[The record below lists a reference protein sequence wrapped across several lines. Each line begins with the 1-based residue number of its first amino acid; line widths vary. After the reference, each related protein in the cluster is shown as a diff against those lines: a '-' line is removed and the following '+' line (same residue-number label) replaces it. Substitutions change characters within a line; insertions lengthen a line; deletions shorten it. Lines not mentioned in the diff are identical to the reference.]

1 MQTFE
6 VKEFIDQIVEEAQGD
21 YPSAFKLLGFVVYIA
36 QEGSESLLSG
46 KMISQRTYYRWMEM
60 VQRAGWGDL
69 LADARLR
76 QVLQEYLW
84 KRFAGLPIDQAR
96 ERVLRVVGNL
106 ISETEAPSLQ
116 GKCRQASA
124 AVKGE
129 RSETKGRESKTSVLD
144 GGATGGNLGK
154 AMAPIMERSLDG

>member
-1 MQTFE
+1 MQTFK
-6 VKEFIDQIVEEAQGD
+6 VKEFLDQVAEEAQGD
-21 YPSAFKLLGFVVYIA
+21 YPIAFKLLGLVVYVA
-36 QEGSESLLSG
+36 QEGSDSLLSG
-46 KMISQRTYYRWMEM
+46 ELISQRTYYRWLEM

-84 KRFAGLPIDQAR
+84 KRFAGLPIHQAR
-96 ERVLRVVGNL
+96 ERLLRVVGNL

-116 GKCRQASA
+116 AKRRQESV

-129 RSETKGRESKTSVLD
+129 RSETEGHESKTSALD
-144 GGATGGNLGK
+144 GDVTGGRLVK
-154 AMAPIMERSLDG
+154 AMAQNVG

>member
-6 VKEFIDQIVEEAQGD
+6 VKEFLHQVAEEAKGD
-21 YPSAFKLLGFVVYIA
+21 YPTAFKLLGLVVYVA
-36 QEGSESLLSG
+36 QEGSESLLTG
-46 KMISQRTYYRWMEM
+46 KMISQRTYYRWMEI
-60 VQRAGWGDL
+60 VQRAGGGDL

-96 ERVLRVVGNL
+96 ERVLRVVGDF
-106 ISETEAPSLQ
+106 IADTEASSLQ
-116 GKCRQASA
+116 GKYCQASA

-129 RSETKGRESKTSVLD
+129 RSETGGRESKTSVLD
-144 GGATGGNLGK
+144 GGATGSNLGK
-154 AMAPIMERSLDG
+154 AMTPNAR

>member
-1 MQTFE
+1 MN
-6 VKEFIDQIVEEAQGD
+6 VSEFITQIAETSNDD
-21 YPSAFKLLGFVVYIA
+21 YPHAFKLLGFVVYVA

-46 KMISQRTYYRWMEM
+46 KMISQRTYYRWLEL

-96 ERVLRVVGNL
+96 ERVLRVVGDF
-106 ISETEAPSLQ
+106 IADTEAPSLRA
-116 GKCRQASA
+116 KYRHESA

-129 RSETKGRESKTSVLD
+129 QSETEGRESKTSVLD
-144 GGATGGNLGK
+144 GGATGGSLGK
-154 AMAPIMERSLDG
+154 AMAPNVR

>member
-6 VKEFIDQIVEEAQGD
+6 VKEFLDQVVEEAQGD
-21 YPSAFKLLGFVVYIA
+21 YPSAFKLLGFVVYVA
-36 QEGSESLLSG
+36 QEGSESLLTE
-46 KMISQRTYYRWMEM
+46 KMISQRTYYRWLGL

-96 ERVLRVVGNL
+96 ERVLRVVGDF
-106 ISETEAPSLQ
+106 IADTEA
-116 GKCRQASA
+116 
-124 AVKGE
+124 
-129 RSETKGRESKTSVLD
+129 
-144 GGATGGNLGK
+144 
-154 AMAPIMERSLDG
+154 

>member
-6 VKEFIDQIVEEAQGD
+6 VKEFLDQVVEEAQGD

-46 KMISQRTYYRWMEM
+46 KMISRRTYYRWLEL

-96 ERVLRVVGNL
+96 ERVLRVVGDF
-106 ISETEAPSLQ
+106 IADTEAPSLRA
-116 GKCRQASA
+116 KYRQESA

-129 RSETKGRESKTSVLD
+129 QSETEGRESKTSVLD
-144 GGATGGNLGK
+144 GGATGGSLGK
-154 AMAPIMERSLDG
+154 AMAPNVR

>member
-1 MQTFE
+1 MDLREFLEQVASEVNNDFTF
-6 VKEFIDQIVEEAQGD
+6 
-21 YPSAFKLLGFVVYIA
+21 AFKLLGFFVFIS
-36 QEGSESLLSG
+36 QEGSEALLTG
-46 KMISQRTYYRWMEM
+46 DMISQRTYYRWMEI

-76 QVLQEYLW
+76 QVIQEYLW

-96 ERVLRVVGNL
+96 ERVLRVVEDF
-106 ISETEAPSLQ
+106 IADTETPSLQ
-116 GKCRQASA
+116 GNCCQASA

-144 GGATGGNLGK
+144 GGATGSNLGE
-154 AMAPIMERSLDG
+154 AMAPNVG

>member
-1 MQTFE
+1 MD
-6 VKEFIDQIVEEAQGD
+6 VNDFINQIAEETNDD
-21 YPSAFKLLGFVVYIA
+21 YPQAFKLLGFVVYVA
-36 QEGSESLLSG
+36 QEGSESLLTG
-46 KMISQRTYYRWMEM
+46 KMISQRTYYRWLGL

-96 ERVLRVVGNL
+96 EVLRVVGDF
-106 ISETEAPSLQ
+106 IADTEAPSLRA
-116 GKCRQASA
+116 KYRQESA

-129 RSETKGRESKTSVLD
+129 QSETKGRESKTSVLD
-144 GGATGGNLGK
+144 SGATGGNLGK
-154 AMAPIMERSLDG
+154 AMAPNVR

>member
-6 VKEFIDQIVEEAQGD
+6 AKEFIHQIAEEAKGD
-21 YPSAFKLLGFVVYIA
+21 YPIAFKILGLVVYVA
-36 QEGSESLLSG
+36 QEGSESLLTG
-46 KMISQRTYYRWMEM
+46 KMISQRTYYRWMEI

-76 QVLQEYLW
+76 QVLKEYLW

-96 ERVLRVVGNL
+96 ERVLRVVGDF
-106 ISETEAPSLQ
+106 IADTEAPSLRAKYRQ
-116 GKCRQASA
+116 GSA

-129 RSETKGRESKTSVLD
+129 QSETEGRESKTSVLD
-144 GGATGGNLGK
+144 GGATGGSLEK
-154 AMAPIMERSLDG
+154 AMAPIMEK